1 MAPHDF
7 LGQTEIAA
15 HLANLVFEQPAQGLH
30 QLELEIFRQ
39 PTHVVVALDLHRNPL
54 TGFGIDA
61 RAGALDHIGIQG
73 ALGQVIEGSKPLALL
88 FKHPDEFGANQL
100 ALLLGIGHPIELVD
114 EALPGIDVFDID
126 VKTLVE
132 KLHQKLGLPFAH
144 EALVNEHAG
153 ELIANGLV
161 QQEGEGGG
169 IDTTGEGQQHALLAH
184 LGPHISHGLID
195 ESGRGP
201 VGFALTNVINE
212 IAQHG
217 HPTGGMDHLRVE
229 LHPIQPPLVIGHRR
243 LGRVVRMGQA
253 GKTCGQAL
261 HGITVAHPHGR
272 TILDIGQQING
283 VVHKQGRLAVF
294 SAACRHHRT
303 AQLLHHQ
310 LHAVANT
317 KDRNAQVP
325 NPRITHRGPGL
336 IHGARTATENDP
348 LGLDG
353 LEFFRRGGVTHH
365 QRKHLGFAHAPG
377 DQLGVLGTKIK
388 DHNCRMATGLG
399 GGIDGS
405 Y

>member
-1 MAPHDF
+1 M
-7 LGQTEIAA
+7 
-15 HLANLVFEQPAQGLH
+15 
-30 QLELEIFRQ
+30 
-39 PTHVVVALDLHRNPL
+39 VALDLHRNPL

-61 RAGALDHIGIQG
+61 RAGAFDHIGVKG
-73 ALGQVIEGSKPLALL
+73 ALGEVIKGPKPLALL

-100 ALLLGIGHPIELVD
+100 ALLLGIGDPIKLVD

-169 IDTTGEGQQHALLAH
+169 IDTTGEGQQDTLISH

-195 ESGRGP
+195 ESRRGP

-212 IAQHG
+212 IAQHR
-217 HPTGGMDHLRVE
+217 HPTGGMDHLGVE

-243 LGRVVRMGQA
+243 LGRVVGMGQP
-253 GKTCGQAL
+253 GKACGQAL

-272 TILDIGQQING
+272 TILDIGQQINW
-283 VVHKQGRLAVF
+283 VVHKQRRLAVF
-294 SAACRHHRT
+294 SATCRHHRT

-317 KDRNAQVP
+317 EYWNAQVP
-325 NPRITHRGPGL
+325 DAGIAHRCAGL
-336 IHGARTATENDP
+336 IHGAWAATEDDP

-365 QRKHLGFAHAPG
+365 QGKHLGFPHAPG

-388 DHNCRMATGLG
+388 DHNRRMATGLG